1 MIDYSAIEAGFAQG
15 EFFLQYLPTVSLDDG
30 RCVGGEA
37 LTRWRRPSG
46 IVPPHEFIPTLE
58 NTPLSGRLTYW
69 VIDTV
74 AAELSDWLRTHPE
87 VHVSINVPPEI
98 LGRGGLG
105 YAAEKSGL
113 LEFARQI
120 VLEITERGIPDHL
133 GLQALAAA
141 PDYGIRFALDD
152 VTMSGAN
159 LAILARCPF
168 AIIKI
173 DHKAVQQIA
182 LETPYPQWLEGLA
195 ALLRT
200 TRLDVIAEGVET
212 AHQAAALR
220 EAGVKLAQGF
230 YFARPTSATGL
241 REFHASGSESI
252 QKQYWLSKEKPS
264 S

>member
-1 MIDYSAIEAGFAQG
+1 MIDYNAIEEGFAQG

-30 RCVGGEA
+30 RCVGAEA
-37 LTRWRRPSG
+37 LTRWYRPSG
-46 IVPPHEFIPTLE
+46 MAYPHEFIPILE

-74 AAELSDWLRTHPE
+74 ATELSDWLRAYPE

-98 LGRGGLG
+98 LGRGGLE
-105 YAAEKSGL
+105 YAGEKSGL

-120 VLEITERGIPDHL
+120 ILEIIERGIPDQL
-133 GLQALAAA
+133 GLQALAGA

-159 LAILARCPF
+159 LALLARCPF
-168 AIIKI
+168 NIIKI
-173 DHKAVQQIA
+173 DRAAVGQIVP
-182 LETPYPQWLEGLA
+182 ENPRPQWLEALA

-200 TRLDVIAEGVET
+200 THLDVIAEGVET
-212 AHQAAALR
+212 AYQATALR

-230 YFARPTSATGL
+230 YFARPTSAAGL
-241 REFHASGSESI
+241 REFHAQSR
-252 QKQYWLSKEKPS
+252 
-264 S
+264 

>member
-30 RCVGGEA
+30 RCVGAEA

-46 IVPPHEFIPTLE
+46 IAPPDQFIPILE

-105 YAAEKSGL
+105 YAGEKSGL

-133 GLQALAAA
+133 GLQAIAAA
-141 PDYGIRFALDD
+141 PDYGIRVALDD

-159 LAILARCPF
+159 LALLARCPF

-173 DHKAVQQIA
+173 DRAAVQQIG
-182 LETPYPQWLEGLA
+182 PKNPHPPWLEGLA

-230 YFARPTSATGL
+230 YFARPTSAAGL
-241 REFHASGSESI
+241 RAFHASRSESI
-252 QKQYWLSKEKPS
+252 QKQSWLSKEKPS
-264 S
+264 P